1 VTPGDPAA
9 VGALD
14 SARVQVRFTG
24 STRNG
29 VLAVPIGALL
39 ALREGGYA
47 VELPDGRLVAVR
59 VGLVVRGRAEISGE
73 GIVEGT
79 RVVTTS

>member
-1 VTPGDPAA
+1 
-9 VGALD
+9 
-14 SARVQVRFTG
+14 VQFVAETHK
-24 STRNG
+24 G
-29 VLAVPIGALL
+29 VLAVPVGALL

-47 VELPDGRLVAVR
+47 VQIQNGNLVAVKLGLFTK
-59 VGLVVRGRAEISGE
+59 GLVEISGD